1 MDPFL
6 RRLSILMA
14 LLVLAGC
21 GPRRGAP
28 PGDPCLVTFAQGVMT
43 APTPA
48 PPRASASSRSSGGG
62 GSWGSC
68 DLKIGSGSDALG
80 GIVVVI
86 AGVIVVAVVVVGI
99 EGATAG
105 PDPVVARYHLTMSGD
120 DVPLAVVPIS

>member
-6 RRLSILMA
+6 RRLSILLV

-21 GPRRGAP
+21 GPRHGAP
-28 PGDPCLVTFAQGVMT
+28 PGDPYVVTLAPGIMA

-48 PPRASASSRSSGGG
+48 PPRTSASSRRSGGVG
-62 GSWGSC
+62 WSGSC
-68 DLKIGSGSDALG
+68 DLKCGSGGDARV
-80 GIVVVI
+80 GIVVVV
-86 AGVIVVAVVVVGI
+86 AVVIVVAVVVLVV